1 MSFAQEAHVGQWD
14 VRLDVGSDMGGQGW
28 MRVMLRQHCQHSI
41 SPNHYTNIL
50 VLVILSAKE
59 NHISSVLPV
68 DTTNIETNSS

>member
-1 MSFAQEAHVGQWD
+1 
-14 VRLDVGSDMGGQGW
+14 MGEQGRR
-28 MRVMLRQHCQHSI
+28 RVMLRQHCQHSI

-59 NHISSVLPV
+59 NHIPSVLPA